1 LEFNAIKDMVMS
13 EIRMS
18 RTPLSIRG
26 VDAKPMRVKSGDIPN
41 VENML
46 ASNMESNMDTL
57 VSATPDQMK
66 QNNINR
72 SVGELLFFASG
83 FALGSGKNEIDSSS
97 MEEALGIFKIKGWTF
112 PFFWCGT
119 GR

>member
-1 LEFNAIKDMVMS
+1 MVTS
-13 EIRMS
+13 EIRKS
-18 RTPLSIRG
+18 TTPLSILE
-26 VDAKPMRVKSGDIPN
+26 VDAKPMRIKSEDIPI

-46 ASNMESNMDTL
+46 ASNMESNMNTL
-57 VSATPDQMK
+57 VSASPDQMN
-66 QNNINR
+66 QNSINR

-112 PFFWCGT
+112 PFPWCGT